1 MNAESV
7 LQILGS
13 VALGGVLVAVINGLF
28 SRRKLSAEATAVIAR
43 AASGVVE
50 RLEAENTRV
59 LGTSIA
65 LSSRV
70 AVLEAEA
77 RQRQRYLLVHEMWD
91 REAVVRL
98 RSAGVLDITEPPPL
112 SPPPDP
118 PPGDQTP
125 RRRSTDK

>member
-1 MNAESV
+1 MCS
-7 LQILGS
+7 S
-13 VALGGVLVAVINGLF
+13 DLVAVINGLF
-28 SRRKLSAEATAVIAR
+28 SRRKLSAEATAVIVR

-98 RSAGVLDITEPPPL
+98 RSAGVQDLTEPPPL
-112 SPPPDP
+112 SPPQDP
-118 PPGDQTP
+118 QPGDQVP
-125 RRRSTDK
+125 RRRSTD